1 MKIKFLNSNRQP
13 QNFDTKLITI
23 GREDDNHL
31 QLLSDGISR
40 HHGKI
45 YCDSGNNW
53 YIEDLG
59 STNGIKL
66 NGKKINKPTLLAEND
81 ILDFHQEKIQL
92 CEFNEYQT
100 VLEFNASDIAKIS
113 AADVIEP
120 NSDSISIDPVIIA
133 PASPLESPAPQQEN
147 KENEL
152 EKLAE
157 FIHQNTN
164 NLFNTNKKQSKDNE
178 DKKDPQPAKKSKFSN
193 KLFYV
198 VLVCAIVVVGAFLIK
213 ILEDKNAP
221 LSTQKNATVTKDYPL
236 YLTYIKENLTPG
248 NVFRFKLVIENNEA
262 SFSVDDLRSQLRY
275 GPIVKSISNTELIK
289 LKQTIKDS
297 QFMKLAPVSDGI
309 TKSDEREFKELIIH
323 YGLQNNHITLKNR
336 PTPREFLDVEEAIN
350 IFAESCNMATFSLSP
365 EELREQ
371 ALANFRLA
379 EDKFANYETN
389 LSYLKDAIHGYNIVI
404 EYLSGISP
412 EPKIRREAAEKMK
425 RAEELRK
432 RFIKQYSSQY
442 KIMLRKEDLDGAKNA
457 LEILLQLYDVNTKEY
472 LNTKRYLIKVDT
484 ISKKLNSRK

>member
-1 MKIKFLNSNRQP
+1 M
-13 QNFDTKLITI
+13 
-23 GREDDNHL
+23 
-31 QLLSDGISR
+31 
-40 HHGKI
+40 
-45 YCDSGNNW
+45 
-53 YIEDLG
+53 
-59 STNGIKL
+59 
-66 NGKKINKPTLLAEND
+66 
-81 ILDFHQEKIQL
+81 
-92 CEFNEYQT
+92 
-100 VLEFNASDIAKIS
+100 
-113 AADVIEP
+113 
-120 NSDSISIDPVIIA
+120 
-133 PASPLESPAPQQEN
+133 
-147 KENEL
+147 
-152 EKLAE
+152 
-157 FIHQNTN
+157 
-164 NLFNTNKKQSKDNE
+164 
-178 DKKDPQPAKKSKFSN
+178 
-193 KLFYV
+193 
-198 VLVCAIVVVGAFLIK
+198 LVCAIVVVGAFLIK

-323 YGLQNNHITLKNR
+323 YGPQNNHITLKNR
-336 PTPREFLDVEEAIN
+336 PAPREFLDVEEAIN